1 MASGNANTKMEV
13 FTSISKSI
21 QVSVV
26 FLLLLRIDL
35 IISGNQILVH
45 VTKMSLVAFTHSSR
59 LIEPDVERRPV
70 IDLPPLK
77 KLLPEPICK
86 TRVFNK

>member
-26 FLLLLRIDL
+26 FLFLLRIDL

-45 VTKMSLVAFTHSSR
+45 VTKMSLVGFYS
-59 LIEPDVERRPV
+59 
-70 IDLPPLK
+70 
-77 KLLPEPICK
+77 LL
-86 TRVFNK
+86 TLNRT

>member
-21 QVSVV
+21 QVSLV
-26 FLLLLRIDL
+26 FSSFLLRIDL

-77 KLLPEPICK
+77 
-86 TRVFNK
+86 TTS